1 MTVVQAPGLY
11 DYWEMMRKHP
21 RCVGGFIWVLADEG
35 VKRTDKNGFID
46 NVGNFGADGIVGPHH
61 EKEGSYY
68 TVRQVWCPVQVMN
81 RHIDAT
87 FDGKLQVENRYEF
100 SESEQLPVC
109 LPLRPVA
116 HCRRYR
122 NGDEGS

>member
-1 MTVVQAPGLY
+1 MRLPELFMPTEFLHGLYDGGAGAGLY

-35 VKRTDKNGFID
+35 VKRTVKNGFYQD

-87 FDGKLQVENRYEF
+87 FDGKLQVEK
-100 SESEQLPVC
+100 
-109 LPLRPVA
+109 PL
-116 HCRRYR
+116 
-122 NGDEGS
+122 

>member
-1 MTVVQAPGLY
+1 M
-11 DYWEMMRKHP
+11 
-21 RCVGGFIWVLADEG
+21 GGFIWVLADEG

-87 FDGKLQVENRYEF
+87 FDGKLQVENRYDF
-100 SESEQLPVC
+100 LNLNSCRFAYRYVQLPT
-109 LPLRPVA
+109 
-116 HCRRYR
+116 
-122 NGDEGS
+122 GDEGS